1 MEDKRV
7 QGIKMKFFEQ
17 FKIGINRK
25 SPDLEKEKDV
35 PEAIRPYLADAQAGN
50 SEAQYQ
56 LALLYLDGNGVKK
69 NEKTAVEWL
78 TKASDQGH
86 VEAMKKL
93 SWCYLY
99 AHGVK
104 QSLSYA
110 LELSQKADGTSCKVD
125 MNKFGALVRK

>member
-1 MEDKRV
+1 MCGIISIYKWELLKLRCMEDKRV

-56 LALLYLDGNGVKK
+56 LA
-69 NEKTAVEWL
+69 
-78 TKASDQGH
+78 KAYTES
-86 VEAMKKL
+86 V
-93 SWCYLY
+93 
-99 AHGVK
+99 
-104 QSLSYA
+104 
-110 LELSQKADGTSCKVD
+110 
-125 MNKFGALVRK
+125 